1 VERNGEPA
9 VLILSVTDFVK
20 TLAPAPDWL
29 KDIQDHAKRRGLDK
43 LTMDDID
50 AEIAAARRDRRE
62 RHRQSGG

>member
-1 VERNGEPA
+1 
-9 VLILSVTDFVK
+9 VK

-50 AEIAAARRDRRE
+50 AEIAAVRRG
-62 RHRQSGG
+62 RQRQPGR